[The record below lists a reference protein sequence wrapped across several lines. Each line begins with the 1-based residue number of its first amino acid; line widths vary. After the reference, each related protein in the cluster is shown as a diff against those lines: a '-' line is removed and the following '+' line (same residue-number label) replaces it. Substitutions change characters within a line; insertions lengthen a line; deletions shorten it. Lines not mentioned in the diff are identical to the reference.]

1 MCFPFSSNIVAHLL
15 LINIPHFTDV
25 GCKGI
30 MLATPTELNEMIFFS
45 ISQKKC
51 QFNDVT
57 LTFSWR
63 PRSLKP
69 AAE

>member
-45 ISQKKC
+45 ISQK
-51 QFNDVT
+51 NVNSMT
-57 LTFSWR
+57 SRL
-63 PRSLKP
+63 RSHGDHDP
-69 AAE
+69 

>member
-30 MLATPTELNEMIFFS
+30 MLATSTELNEMIFFS
-45 ISQKKC
+45 ISQK
-51 QFNDVT
+51 NVNSMT
-57 LTFSWR
+57 SRL
-63 PRSLKP
+63 RSHGDHDP
-69 AAE
+69 